1 MKRKKAKRVRA
12 RVKKAAVAT
21 PTLIGGAL
29 LFKVLSATGASCH
42 GGSMQWSLPDGEK
55 PGQWHEIDGPTVMC
69 RKGFHLTD
77 DPKKWW
83 VDGARVFVVEAE
95 DITGSLEIEADR
107 KVVARKVRLLREA
120 TPAELEALCVFF
132 VGYHEIK
139 TGIGIASGSA
149 TVTASGSATVTAY
162 DSATVTA
169 SGSASVTASGSASV
183 RASGSA
189 TVRASGSA
197 TVRASDSASV
207 TASGSAT
214 VMATDLVVVAIYP
227 YSWNRDIKVDL
238 AKRATLVDQRGDHT
252 VVRTAPEMAAEKAVG
267 T

>member
-149 TVTASGSATVTAY
+149 TVTASGSATV
-162 DSATVTA
+162 
-169 SGSASVTASGSASV
+169 
-183 RASGSA
+183 
-189 TVRASGSA
+189 
-197 TVRASDSASV
+197 
-207 TASGSAT
+207 
-214 VMATDLVVVAIYP
+214 MATDLVVVAIYP